1 MSPTGGL
8 GPHRGLL
15 PLLLQKLFQLL
26 LDPDHPGVLLFGLQV
41 FVVVLEP
48 GVVDLDWVGV
58 VKLVEAQGSLMGK
71 PRRVVLIGVNL
82 LSSDAGSVR
91 AAAVARW

>member
-1 MSPTGGL
+1 MSPASGL
-8 GPHRGLL
+8 GPHRSLL
-15 PLLLQKLFQLL
+15 PLLFQKLFQLL

-41 FVVVLEP
+41 FVVCLEP

-91 AAAVARW
+91 AAVVARW

>member
-1 MSPTGGL
+1 MSPASGL

-26 LDPDHPGVLLFGLQV
+26 LDPDHPGVLLFGLQMLIV
-41 FVVVLEP
+41 GLEP
-48 GVVDLDWVGV
+48 GVVDFDRVRV
-58 VKLVEAQGSLMGK
+58 VKLVEAQGSLMGQSG
-71 PRRVVLIGVNL
+71 RVVLVGVNL

-91 AAAVARW
+91 AAVVARW